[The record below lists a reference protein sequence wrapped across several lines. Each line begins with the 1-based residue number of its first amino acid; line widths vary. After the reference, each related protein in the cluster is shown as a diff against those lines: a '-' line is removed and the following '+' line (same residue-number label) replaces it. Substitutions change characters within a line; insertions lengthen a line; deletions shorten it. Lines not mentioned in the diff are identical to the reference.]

1 MAYSTKLVYT
11 GGGFLV
17 GVPARDLS
25 PEETK
30 KHGGKARLVRTG
42 LYKEV
47 KIKIPAPQ
55 KTATPEAIKESNYG
69 TGN

>member
-1 MAYSTKLVYT
+1 MAYLTKLVYQ

-17 GVPARDLS
+17 GVPARDLTL
-25 PEETK
+25 EEAK
-30 KHGGKARLVRTG
+30 RHRGKAFLVRTG

-47 KIKIPAPQ
+47 RIKSPAKPHA
-55 KTATPEAIKESNYG
+55 KPEANEEINHG